1 LNEISNQRIQRTAP
15 LMRETL
21 NSELRKCPRAVFLR
35 ATWPERRG
43 GGLLSASKTRKRVYL
58 ETI

>member
-1 LNEISNQRIQRTAP
+1 LNEISNQRMQRTAP

-21 NSELRKCPRAVFLR
+21 NSELRMRQRSFFQS
-35 ATWPERRG
+35 TWPERRRG
-43 GGLLSASKTRKRVYL
+43 GVLSPSKTRKPVYL